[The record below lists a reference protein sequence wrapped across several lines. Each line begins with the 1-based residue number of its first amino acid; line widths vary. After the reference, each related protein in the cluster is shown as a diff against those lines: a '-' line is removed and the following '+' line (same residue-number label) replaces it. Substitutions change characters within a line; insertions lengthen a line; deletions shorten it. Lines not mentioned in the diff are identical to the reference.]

1 MNSDSSKDPNISQ
14 AYRAAAQAEPGPQ
27 LDARILQAAHDALA
41 KPAPKT
47 ASWSWLKL
55 PIATLAVAVLATT
68 VALQWR
74 NAPQAPPLE
83 ISEASPPPALA
94 MQAPED
100 VASKSSPAAKPAPQ
114 APARRAVAPPILAE
128 RPPAPAAESN
138 LGFTPNPPA
147 PTASNELAKKQS
159 PAAAP
164 APEAMADAQADA
176 PAVSA
181 AGAASPKAEFRLEAA
196 PTLARERSS
205 SDLRTF
211 SKELSTSQPT
221 LQQLDEIRKLKREG
235 KLDAAKQALETL
247 RKQFPQYK
255 LPEDLRDL
263 IDPPI
268 GQPPAR

>member
-41 KPAPKT
+41 KPAPK
-47 ASWSWLKL
+47 AARWSWLKL

-74 NAPQAPPLE
+74 TAPQAPPLE

-100 VASKSSPAAKPAPQ
+100 VASKSSPAAKPVPQ
-114 APARRAVAPPILAE
+114 TPARRAVAPSILAE
-128 RPPAPAAESN
+128 RIPAPAASTES
-138 LGFTPNPPA
+138 
-147 PTASNELAKKQS
+147 AKKQPS
-159 PAAAP
+159 PAMAAAP
-164 APEAMADAQADA
+164 AQEAVADAQDAA
-176 PAVSA
+176 PAISA
-181 AGAASPKAEFRLEAA
+181 AGGASPKAESRMGTA
-196 PTLARERSS
+196 PALARERLT

-211 SKELSTSQPT
+211 SKELSTGQPT

-235 KLDAAKQALETL
+235 KLDAAKQALEAL

-263 IDPPI
+263 IDPPVA
-268 GQPPAR
+268 QPPAL

>member
-41 KPAPKT
+41 KPAPK
-47 ASWSWLKL
+47 AARWSWLKL

-100 VASKSSPAAKPAPQ
+100 VASKSSPAAKPVPQ
-114 APARRAVAPPILAE
+114 TPARRAVAPPILAE
-128 RPPAPAAESN
+128 RPPAPAASIES
-138 LGFTPNPPA
+138 
-147 PTASNELAKKQS
+147 AKKQPS
-159 PAAAP
+159 PAMAAAP
-164 APEAMADAQADA
+164 APEAMADAQAAA

-181 AGAASPKAEFRLEAA
+181 AGVASPKAESRAETA
-196 PTLARERSS
+196 PALARERLT

-211 SKELSTSQPT
+211 SKELSTAQPT

-235 KLDAAKQALETL
+235 KLDAAKQALKAL

-263 IDPPI
+263 IEPPVA
-268 GQPPAR
+268 QPPAR

>member
-41 KPAPKT
+41 KPAPK
-47 ASWSWLKL
+47 AARWSWLTL

-74 NAPQAPPLE
+74 TAPQAPPLE

-100 VASKSSPAAKPAPQ
+100 VASKSSPAAKPVPQ
-114 APARRAVAPPILAE
+114 TPARRAVAPPILAE
-128 RPPAPAAESN
+128 RPPAPAASTES
-138 LGFTPNPPA
+138 
-147 PTASNELAKKQS
+147 AKKQPS
-159 PAAAP
+159 PAMAAPP
-164 APEAMADAQADA
+164 APEALADAQADA
-176 PAVSA
+176 PTMSA
-181 AGAASPKAEFRLEAA
+181 AGASPKAESRAETA
-196 PTLARERSS
+196 PALARERLT

-211 SKELSTSQPT
+211 SKELSTGQPT

-235 KLDAAKQALETL
+235 KLDAAKQALEAL

-263 IDPPI
+263 IEPPVA
-268 GQPPAR
+268 QPPAR

>member
-1 MNSDSSKDPNISQ
+1 MNSDPTKDPTLSQ

-27 LDARILQAAHDALA
+27 LDARILQAAHAALA
-41 KPAPKT
+41 KPAPK
-47 ASWSWLKL
+47 AARCSWLKL

-74 NAPQAPPLE
+74 TAPQAPPLE

-100 VASKSSPAAKPAPQ
+100 VKSKSGPAAKPTLQ
-114 APARRAVAPPILAE
+114 APAQRAV
-128 RPPAPAAESN
+128 APAAESN
-138 LGFTPNPPA
+138 LGFTPKPPEQ
-147 PTASNELAKKQS
+147 TAGNASAKKQQS
-159 PAAAP
+159 AAIPAAP
-164 APEAMADAQADA
+164 APAPMADALDA
-176 PAVSA
+176 APTMSA
-181 AGAASPKAEFRLEAA
+181 AGSTNPKAESRLEAA
-196 PTLARERSS
+196 PALARERSS
-205 SDLRTF
+205 SDLHTF

-235 KLDAAKQALETL
+235 KLDAAKLALESL

-268 GQPPAR
+268 AQPPAR